1 VNPDALN
8 AQSKRGWGTR
18 FEPCEFLLDGVQ
30 CAIQRLRRRAFP
42 TGAFCT
48 EGDQG
53 APFLI
58 VVQVRCLGVSWT
70 GAFSTEQGA
79 PFLIVVQVSCL
90 GVLRIGAVCTE
101 AGIVTHVKLSTVQP
115 LLEGVLL

>member
-1 VNPDALN
+1 MNPDALN

-58 VVQVRCLGVSWT
+58 VVQV
-70 GAFSTEQGA
+70 
-79 PFLIVVQVSCL
+79 SCL